1 MRTSN
6 PALWLVLALGLGAA
20 AACGPATPEPVTP
33 AAPVA
38 TGAAPITSAAPSTGP
53 VATTAPAASTAP
65 TATPAA
71 TGPAPAPLGPAF
83 ATMSNADKLQHMKKV
98 IQPTMGQVFSEYD
111 GKKYGEFGC
120 RTCHGD
126 KKQDPHM
133 ALPKL
138 TLSGDGFQ
146 KLMAA
151 KPALMKFMTEKVTP
165 AMATAMGAKP
175 FDPATHQGFGC
186 GGCHTVN

>member
-6 PALWLVLALGLGAA
+6 PGTWLALLLAVAGI
-20 AACGPATPEPVTP
+20 AACGSVTPEPVSPPPPVTSATPAPSTAPAPMASGTP
-33 AAPVA
+33 AA
-38 TGAAPITSAAPSTGP
+38 SAAP
-53 VATTAPAASTAP
+53 ATAP
-65 TATPAA
+65 ATPAA
-71 TGPAPAPLGPAF
+71 AAPAALGPAF
-83 ATMSNADKLQHMKKV
+83 ATMTNEQKVQHMKKV
-98 IQPTMGQVFSEYD
+98 IQPTMAQIFSDYD

-120 RTCHGD
+120 RSCHGE
-126 KKQDPHM
+126 KMQDPHM
-133 ALPKL
+133 VLPKL

-151 KPALMKFMTEKVTP
+151 KPAVVKFMGEKVTP
-165 AMATAMGAKP
+165 AMAIAMRAKP

>member
-1 MRTSN
+1 MCTSN
-6 PALWLVLALGLGAA
+6 PGTWLALLLGLAGI
-20 AACGPATPEPVTP
+20 AACGSATPEPVPPPPPVASATPAPSTTPAPVASGTP
-33 AAPVA
+33 AA
-38 TGAAPITSAAPSTGP
+38 SAAPAAAP
-53 VATTAPAASTAP
+53 VPAA
-65 TATPAA
+65 
-71 TGPAPAPLGPAF
+71 LGPAF
-83 ATMSNADKLQHMKKV
+83 ATMTNEQKVQHMKKV

-120 RTCHGD
+120 RSCHGE
-126 KKQDPHM
+126 KMQDPHM
-133 ALPKL
+133 VLPKL

-151 KPALMKFMTEKVTP
+151 KPAVMKFMSEKVTP
-165 AMATAMGAKP
+165 TMAAAMRAKP

>member
-1 MRTSN
+1 MRTTN
-6 PALWLVLALGLGAA
+6 PALWLVLALGIAGA

-33 AAPVA
+33 VAGTPTAATTAAPVA
-38 TGAAPITSAAPSTGP
+38 SGAPTAAPTAAPS
-53 VATTAPAASTAP
+53 AAP

-98 IQPTMGQVFSEYD
+98 IQPTMGQVFSDYD

-126 KKQDPHM
+126 KKQDPHV